1 MEKASERKKNLSVIL
16 RAGWGWGEAGTP
28 GEGPVHRGVG
38 TRWTIVRGAAG
49 EVGLQGEAK
58 RANARSPR
66 TEVQT
71 LELRVGTG
79 DGAEKREWGSGR
91 RGIEQEA
98 RAVWLQEP
106 SVPL

>member
-1 MEKASERKKNLSVIL
+1 MD
-16 RAGWGWGEAGTP
+16 
-28 GEGPVHRGVG
+28 RGVG
-38 TRWTIVRGAAG
+38 TGWTIVRGAAG
-49 EVGLQGEAK
+49 EVGQQGEAK
-58 RANARSPR
+58 RANARSPQ

-91 RGIEQEA
+91 RVTEQEA
-98 RAVWLQEP
+98 RALS